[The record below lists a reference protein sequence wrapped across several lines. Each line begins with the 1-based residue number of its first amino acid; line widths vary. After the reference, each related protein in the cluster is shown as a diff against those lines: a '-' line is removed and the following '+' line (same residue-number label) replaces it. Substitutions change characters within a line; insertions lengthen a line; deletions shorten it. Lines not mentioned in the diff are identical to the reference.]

1 MKKAIAI
8 ILTLV
13 LVLTAV
19 ACSSEK
25 AATGTPAASTTET
38 KTETKTEPAKKK
50 VLYSVG
56 TTSVGG
62 VYNTVATA
70 WGQTLEKH
78 SYVNWDVQTTGGA
91 VGNLQLYANGE
102 IDMPMSIAASM
113 LAAQAGG
120 SASFPNPITD
130 LTVLMKVNQGFLH
143 ICARTGSG
151 INSIEDLKGR
161 KISTA
166 EPGHSTEL
174 LINALFDVLGWDI
187 NTDIQSQKL
196 NLQDSVD
203 ALADGRIDAMFYLGG
218 WPVAAIQEACVT
230 SGTGYMLS
238 VSDEL
243 LAKIHEK
250 YPHIVTGTADAG
262 VFNNE
267 QPINSLACNNFL
279 CASEKMSEDDVYE
292 MVKVLFE
299 NASEWQNCH
308 KSVNNLTPANA
319 VEGAPCPVHPGAI
332 KYYKEVGAWS
342 GN

>member
-13 LVLTAV
+13 LVLMAV
-19 ACSSEK
+19 ACGSSNK
-25 AATGTPAASTTET
+25 PATTEAPT
-38 KTETKTEPAKKK
+38 ANANAGKEATAEPAKKK

-120 SASFPNPITD
+120 SKSFPKPITD

-151 INSIEDLKGR
+151 IQSIEDLKGK

-174 LINALFDVLGWDI
+174 LINALFDILGWDI

-218 WPVAAIQEACVT
+218 WPVAAIQEACVN

-238 VSDEL
+238 VDQEL
-243 LAKIHEK
+243 LNKVHEK

-262 VFNNE
+262 VFKNE

-292 MVKVLFE
+292 MVKCLFE
-299 NASEWQNCH
+299 NASE
-308 KSVNNLTPANA
+308 
-319 VEGAPCPVHPGAI
+319 
-332 KYYKEVGAWS
+332 
-342 GN
+342 

>member
-1 MKKAIAI
+1 MKKAIAL
-8 ILTLV
+8 ILAL
-13 LVLTAV
+13 LMALSLTA
-19 ACSSEK
+19 CGDQSS
-25 AATGTPAASTTET
+25 PNET
-38 KTETKTEPAKKK
+38 QGDGEAHQK
-50 VLYSVG
+50 VTYSVG

-78 SYVNWDVQTTGGA
+78 SYVNWDVQVTGGA

-102 IDMPMSIAASM
+102 LDMPMSIAASM
-113 LAAQAGG
+113 LEAQEGG
-120 SASFPNPITD
+120 TKSFPDPITD

-151 INSIEDLKGR
+151 INSIEDLKGK

-174 LINALFDVLGWDI
+174 LINALFDILGWDI
-187 NTDIQSQKL
+187 DTDIQAQKL

-218 WPVAAIQEACVT
+218 CPVAGIQEACVT

-238 VSDEL
+238 VNQDIL
-243 LAKIHEK
+243 DKIHEK

-262 VFNNE
+262 VFNNAE
-267 QPINSLACNNFL
+267 PITSLACNNFL
-279 CASEKMSEDDVYE
+279 CASKDMSEDDVYE
-292 MVKVLFE
+292 MVKCLFE
-299 NASEWQNCH
+299 NADEWRGCH
-308 KSVNNLTPANA
+308 SSVKDLTPENA
-319 VEGAPCPVHPGAI
+319 LEGAPYEAHPGAI
-332 KYYKEVGAWS
+332 RYYKEVGVL
-342 GN
+342 